1 MLEKVLKP
9 NNDRRGFM
17 DKEMDSLLFIVMSI
31 LLLLITSRIQ
41 AFIHEGGHYV
51 FGKLTGY
58 KFVSF
63 RVGTYMWFKK
73 DGKTYLT
80 RSSLAGTGGQCLM
93 SPPDLKNGTMPFRL
107 YNLGG
112 ALLNLLSAFI
122 YIPIWIA
129 TKENTTWNVFGLCFI
144 VTGVLYFFTNAIP
157 LRNSEIDNDGAN
169 TKNMSK
175 NKRAVQS
182 FWMQLKVSEADL
194 NGVRIK
200 DLPDEWFFIPED
212 EELKN
217 TLVSSM
223 GVFYKDK
230 LMDEH
235 RFNEAGEWIDHM
247 LSVEENGILPIY
259 KRMLIMDRVYIE
271 LLGNKSADVIDK
283 FSSKD
288 MTAFRV
294 QMRRYPPM
302 LRTEYAMYALY
313 NKNEHKKD
321 QMLKEFNEWISVYPY
336 EAEAVKEKEFVEEV
350 SRRIIEDKENAQ

>member
-1 MLEKVLKP
+1 M
-9 NNDRRGFM
+9 DR
-17 DKEMDSLLFIVMSI
+17 EMDSLLFIVMSV

-63 RVGTYMWFKK
+63 RVGTYMFFKK
-73 DGKTYLT
+73 NGQTVLT

-112 ALLNLLSAFI
+112 ALFNLISAFA
-122 YIPIWIA
+122 YIPIWLA
-129 TKENTTWNVFGLCFI
+129 SKENMTWNIFGLCFI
-144 VTGVLYFFTNAIP
+144 TVGVLYFFSNAIP
-157 LRNSEIDNDGAN
+157 LRNAEIDNDGAN

-175 NKRAVQS
+175 NKSAVKS

-200 DLPDEWFFIPED
+200 DLPDDWFFVPED

-235 RFNEAGEWIDHM
+235 KFKEAGEWIDHM
-247 LSVEENGILPIY
+247 LSVEDNGILPIY
-259 KRMLIMDRVYIE
+259 QRMLIMDRVYIE
-271 LLGNKSADVIDK
+271 LIGDMNPEIIEK
-283 FSSKD
+283 FSSKE
-288 MTAFRV
+288 MAAFRV
-294 QMRRYPPM
+294 QMKRYPPL
-302 LRTEYAMYALY
+302 LRTEYALYALY
-313 NKNEHKKD
+313 NKNEKKAEEI
-321 QMLKEFNEWISVYPY
+321 KREFNEWIKVYPY
-336 EAEAVKEKEFVEEV
+336 EGEALKELEFVEEV
-350 SRRIIEDKENAQ
+350 EHIRSSNSIFVQ